1 MFQPPQPHNAADP
14 TPLATPLDPIGAL
27 RAALRG
33 QYDIEREIG
42 QGAFATVYLAQDLK
56 HERKVALKVLHAD
69 PTSDTGELRF
79 IREIRVLARLQH
91 PNILP
96 LHDSGHVDA
105 LLYYVMPYVA
115 GETLRDRINRERQL
129 EVSAAFRIAR
139 EAADALAYAHGQG
152 IIHRDIKPENILLS
166 AGHPMLADFGIARAI
181 DLAGVRQ
188 LTRTGTGS
196 PGTPAYMSPEQLMG
210 DRELDGRSDIYSL
223 GCVLYEMLAG
233 KPPFTGKEGFVKRF
247 TETAPT
253 VSSVRKD
260 VPPWVDRVVG
270 TSLERAPNDRYQTAY
285 EFATELARRSGVREK
300 FAPYANVTPAAPAP
314 PAAEAPADIERVAA
328 LNPRE
333 AKRAAREAARA
344 AEAFRARAIVDGK
357 APVAAPDEHLSWS
370 TRINKRRALIA
381 GIGAVALLA
390 AVATARGRIPGLRGS
405 LFGSELDSTK
415 IALVPF
421 GGSASRA
428 DRDRI
433 LNSLYGALTEWRGL
447 KIASDQ
453 DANDATSSS
462 PPKSTRDAANVAR
475 SVGAAGFIWGQMNAD
490 DPSHVR
496 VELFDVSSNVPSKSI
511 SLPAN
516 ADSSALRSGVRQLL
530 EIPNRPAA
538 ADGGD
543 GRTTSYT
550 AWSAYARGHVGIQ
563 SGDFG
568 SAEKNFQDAVTA
580 DPDFGPARVWLA
592 QARAWLR
599 PSSRQE
605 WRDDVIQGMHARSG
619 LSPKDSSI
627 GASLSSLADKRYPEA
642 CSSYSRMVERD
653 SLDFVGL
660 YGMGQ
665 CRALDSLVVPSP
677 SSPSKWQFRS
687 RYSEAA
693 AAFTKAVSVNPAAH
707 GILSFEQMQE
717 LQPIGSTKTRR
728 GVNAAGEEFA
738 AYPTLIQNTVIFV
751 PYPVAEFARLPAR
764 QTASQQAAAL
774 SQDLDVLLDFA
785 TAWTRDAPQSAQA
798 YQALGD
804 VLEAR
809 GEITRSR
816 SVDISAVQAIDRAR
830 QLASNPHDQFLSS
843 TSAAWLLLK
852 QGEFAQARS
861 LADSILNA
869 PRGNASE
876 EAATIIGLAA
886 LTGKLGKTTE
896 LARVTIPYA
905 ASAAKLPV
913 AVMDAAAPFFAFA
926 ALGVCGDTTARLER
940 RLDDQIAHYVAED
953 EQPQV
958 TASVKT
964 RPLTMLAACTK
975 ANASLRIPSNSSRIV
990 TMQQALARGDTAATR
1005 AMLAALAADS
1015 RTQRPG
1021 DISLDFAYQA
1031 AWLRAATGD
1040 TAGAARQLDRMLGA
1054 LPSIGAASIR
1064 EPASA
1069 AAAGRAMAL
1078 RAELAATRGESDI
1091 RQKWS
1096 RALADLWS
1104 TADAPLQPIVRRMR
1118 SLGAATISR

>member
-14 TPLATPLDPIGAL
+14 TPLAPPLDPIGAL
-27 RAALRG
+27 RTALRG
-33 QYDIEREIG
+33 HYDIEREIG

-56 HERKVALKVLHAD
+56 HERKVALKVLLAD

-223 GCVLYEMLAG
+223 GCVLYEMLTG

-247 TETAPT
+247 TETAPS
-253 VSSVRKD
+253 VSSVRRD

-270 TSLERAPNDRYQTAY
+270 TALERAQNDRYQTAY

-300 FAPYANVTPAAPAP
+300 FAPYTNETPAAAP
-314 PAAEAPADIERVAA
+314 PPAPADVERVAA

-344 AEAFRARAIVDGK
+344 AKALLARSVVAGM
-357 APVAAPDEHLSWS
+357 APAATPDEHRSWS

-381 GIGAVALLA
+381 AIGTVLVLA
-390 AVATARGRIPGLRGS
+390 AAATARDRIPGLRGAF
-405 LFGSELDSTK
+405 FGSELDSTK

-421 GGSASRA
+421 GGSGSRA

-433 LNSLYGALTEWRGL
+433 LNRLYGALTEWRGL

-453 DANDATSSS
+453 DAGDVTSSS
-462 PPKSTRDAANVAR
+462 PPRSIRDAANLAR
-475 SVGAAGFIWGQMNAD
+475 SVGAATFIWGQLNAD

-496 VELFDVSSNVPSKSI
+496 VELFDVSSNVPRKSF

-516 ADSSALRSGVRQLL
+516 ADSSALRGTVRQLL
-530 EIPNRPAA
+530 KMPNRPPG

-550 AWSAYARGHVGIQ
+550 AWSAYARGHLGIQ
-563 SGDFG
+563 TGEFV
-568 SAEKNFQDAVTA
+568 SAEKNFQEAVTA
-580 DPDFGPARVWLA
+580 DPDFAPARIWLA
-592 QARAWLR
+592 QVRAWLR

-605 WRDDVIQGMHARSG
+605 WRDDVIQGIHAGSG
-619 LSPKDSSI
+619 LSQKDSLI
-627 GASLSSLADKRYPEA
+627 GASLSSLADKRYPDA
-642 CSSYSRMVERD
+642 CLSYSRMVARD

-660 YGMGQ
+660 YGLGQ
-665 CRALDSLVVPSP
+665 CRALDSLVVPSA
-677 SSPSKWQFRS
+677 SSPSKWEFRS

-693 AAFTKAVSVNPAAH
+693 AAFMKAVSINPAAH

-728 GVNAAGEEFA
+728 GMNAAGEEFA
-738 AYPTLIQNTVIFV
+738 AYPTLIRNTVIFV
-751 PYPVAEFARLPAR
+751 PYPVTEFARLPAR

-774 SQDLDVLLDFA
+774 SRDLDVLLDFT

-809 GEITRSR
+809 GEITHGRSI
-816 SVDISAVQAIDRAR
+816 DMSAVQAIDRAR
-830 QLASNPHDQFLSS
+830 ELASNSHDRFVSS
-843 TSAAWLLLK
+843 TSAAWLLFK
-852 QGEFAQARS
+852 QGQFAQARS
-861 LADSILNA
+861 LADSILSA
-869 PRGNASE
+869 QRGGPSD

-886 LTGKLGKTTE
+886 LTGKLAKTTE

-926 ALGVCGDTTARLER
+926 ALGVCSDTTARLER
-940 RLDDQIAHYVAED
+940 RLDEQIAHYVAED
-953 EQPQV
+953 EQSQV

-964 RPLTMLAACTK
+964 RPLSMLASCTN
-975 ANASLRIPSNSSRIV
+975 ASASLRIPSGSSRIV
-990 TMQQALARGDTAATR
+990 KMQQALARGDSAATR
-1005 AMLAALAADS
+1005 SMLNDLTTDS

-1040 TAGAARQLDRMLGA
+1040 TLGAARQLDRMLGA
-1054 LPSIGAASIR
+1054 IPSIGAASLR

-1078 RAELAATRGESDI
+1078 RAELAAAKGELDV
-1091 RQKWS
+1091 RQKWG

-1104 TADAPLQPIVRRMR
+1104 TADAPLQPTVHRMR
-1118 SLGAATISR
+1118 SLAAGTVSR